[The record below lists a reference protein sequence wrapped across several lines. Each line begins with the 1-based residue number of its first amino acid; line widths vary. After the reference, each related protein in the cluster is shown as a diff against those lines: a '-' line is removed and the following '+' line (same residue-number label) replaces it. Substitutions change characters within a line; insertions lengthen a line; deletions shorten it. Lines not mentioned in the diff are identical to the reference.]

1 MSEKLDRRQ
10 VRTKQ
15 LLYKALMELMVEK
28 SAEAITVTDIS
39 SRADINRGTF
49 YLHYRD
55 VPDMLEQ
62 LKDEVFAKISRFILQ
77 IEPRGVQE
85 YASSDE
91 PYPNLVL
98 LFEELARHADF
109 LKVMIGPNGDLSY
122 AIKYRKF
129 MAAHIFNK
137 FTYMQPQE
145 DHLLIPRDYLI
156 AYMSSANFGMLMHWF
171 ESGMKHSPRQL
182 GLIMTQILSHGPIV
196 SSGLKGKL
204 PPFD

>member
-1 MSEKLDRRQ
+1 MSEKMDRRQ
-10 VRTKQ
+10 ARTKQ
-15 LLYKALMELMVEK
+15 LLHKALMELMEEK
-28 SAEAITVTDIS
+28 SADAITVTDIS

-49 YLHYRD
+49 YLHYQD

-62 LKDEVFAKISRFILQ
+62 LKEEVFAKISSFILQ
-77 IEPRGVQE
+77 MDPRE
-85 YASSDE
+85 LHLYASSDE

-98 LFEELARHADF
+98 LFEEFARHADF
-109 LKVMIGPNGDLSY
+109 LKVMFGPNGDLSY
-122 AIKYRKF
+122 AIRFRKF

-137 FTYMQPQE
+137 LTYLQPQE

-171 ESGMKHSPRQL
+171 ESGMNHSPHQL
-182 GLIMTQILSHGPIV
+182 GVIMTQILNHGPMV

-204 PPFD
+204 PPSD